1 MRGAVIVLLAAVIA
15 GPAGAAGFS
24 SVRVEG
30 HGTRV
35 VCHGAVTR
43 ILDAS
48 GKFDEAVLSPDK
60 HTVAFTRWQPSKDV
74 PGPHGGDDGEAG
86 ALWIGDCRTGKAHE
100 SLPAEV
106 RPDAKGNGWI
116 SLDGPVFA
124 LDGRTVYVTAI
135 YGGDGGLVQR
145 VDVASGHYGLAF
157 PGEFMGIIASGPY
170 AGDMLATQHTSVED
184 GHGGAYAIYPIY
196 VLRPDGKEVLRIH
209 GSEKWSEADTKRW
222 LRKRGWRVGWPG
234 QVS

>member
-1 MRGAVIVLLAAVIA
+1 MRGAGIVLLAAVIA
-15 GPAGAAGFS
+15 GPAVAAGFS

-30 HGTRV
+30 HSARV
-35 VCHGAVTR
+35 VCHGAETR
-43 ILDAS
+43 TLEAK
-48 GKFDEAVLSPDK
+48 GRFDQAVLSPDG
-60 HTVAFTRWQPSKDV
+60 HTVAFIRLQPSTDV
-74 PGPHGGDDGEAG
+74 PGPSGSFDKPGEAG
-86 ALWIGDCRTGKAHE
+86 ALWIGDCRSGKAHE
-100 SLPAEV
+100 IVPAQGSAKENGDIWVSL
-106 RPDAKGNGWI
+106 G
-116 SLDGPVFA
+116 SPVFDI
-124 LDGRTVYVTAI
+124 DGRTIYVGAY

-222 LRKRGWRVGWPG
+222 LRKRGWRVSWPG
-234 QVS
+234 